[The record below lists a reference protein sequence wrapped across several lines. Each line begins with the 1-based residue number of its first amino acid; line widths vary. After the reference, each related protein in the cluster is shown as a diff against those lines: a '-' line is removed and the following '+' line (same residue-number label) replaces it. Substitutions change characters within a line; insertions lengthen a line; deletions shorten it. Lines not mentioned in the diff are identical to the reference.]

1 MKQFKAGVLTIS
13 DSAYKGQRTDNSG
26 SIVEKVATN
35 NKLHVVKK
43 LIISDDLNGIKN
55 TLIEWSDNG
64 EIDIILTTGGT
75 GLGPRDVTPDATKAI
90 IDIEIPGLGE
100 IMRSTTFVLT
110 PFAIL
115 SRATSGI
122 RSGCL
127 IVNLPGSP
135 KGAKECLESIAITL
149 NHALEMIRGW
159 RTHKEE

>member
-1 MKQFKAGVLTIS
+1 
-13 DSAYKGQRTDNSG
+13 
-26 SIVEKVATN
+26 
-35 NKLHVVKK
+35 
-43 LIISDDLNGIKN
+43 
-55 TLIEWSDNG
+55 
-64 EIDIILTTGGT
+64 
-75 GLGPRDVTPDATKAI
+75 
-90 IDIEIPGLGE
+90 
-100 IMRSTTFVLT
+100 MRSTTFVLT